1 MATACWGESYIFTE
15 IGKETNGNFK
25 MYLPKLELNQ
35 QKYAGKLFGTSCYY
49 LSEFSGGLIFTA
61 PRSNMSAMNHSA
73 IEASWDVGIEV
84 GPVWSTFS
92 LGGLYRILGNNEGL
106 PEGFDLNNRWRLGLA
121 WK

>member
-1 MATACWGESYIFTE
+1 MKKGINSSFEYR
-15 IGKETNGNFK
+15 
-25 MYLPKLELNQ
+25 LPKLELNQ
-35 QKYAGKLFGTSCYY
+35 QKYAGKLFNTKCFY

-84 GPVWSTFS
+84 GSIWSTFS

-106 PEGFDLNNRWRLGLA
+106 PEGFDLNNRWRFGL
-121 WK
+121 KFP